1 MREEDDLAKAN
12 CKRRGTVCSVLRF
25 DVFRICVIALA
36 NGKAFLAAVAKRSP
50 L

>member
-1 MREEDDLAKAN
+1 MTLLRLIASGVA
-12 CKRRGTVCSVLRF
+12 TVCSVLRF